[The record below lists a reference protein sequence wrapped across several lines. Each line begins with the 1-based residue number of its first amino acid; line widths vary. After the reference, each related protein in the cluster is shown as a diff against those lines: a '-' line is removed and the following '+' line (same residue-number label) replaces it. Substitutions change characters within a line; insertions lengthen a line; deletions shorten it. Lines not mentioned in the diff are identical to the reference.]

1 MKAKVKPGSICLFA
15 AAIALQCVPAL
26 SHDGAGGRRSCDAS
40 MLRGLYL
47 FKGSGFA
54 SINGAAVPKAILG
67 SVRFN
72 GDGTLVAESLTVTLL
87 NLPPVS
93 VTDSPGSYTVESNC
107 TGTLTFPSGL
117 SWNIYVSSP
126 GFVSQIQTGGPDHG
140 VVQADARLIGR

>member
-1 MKAKVKPGSICLFA
+1 MKAKVKPGSVGL
-15 AAIALQCVPAL
+15 IAVALTLQCVQAQ
-26 SHDGAGGRRSCDAS
+26 SHDGAPPRRSCDAS

-72 GDGTLVAESLTVTLL
+72 GDGTLVAESLTVTIL
-87 NLPPVS
+87 NLPPVI
-93 VTDSPGSYTVESNC
+93 VADSPGTYTVESNC

-117 SWNIYVSSP
+117 AWNIYVSSP
-126 GFVSQIQTGGPDHG
+126 GFVSQIQTAGPDHG
-140 VVQADARLIGR
+140 VIQADARFISR